1 MPGGRLSQEER
12 RAIGAGLGDG
22 LGYAEIARRLGRP
35 TSTVSREVARNSGP
49 GGYRAEHAHHATG
62 RRARRGTPR
71 PGAGGAAGT
80 ADSDAGD
87 SGATDPAAR
96 DRAAVDPAVTD
107 FAEEFAAMMTANG
120 LPRMA
125 ARVLARLFT
134 TESGALTAA
143 ELVRQLRVSPASVS
157 SAVGRLTE
165 LAVVRRER
173 VPGRRQ
179 ERYVLDDALWFRA
192 WENSSRSHERWARAA
207 RRGVDVVG
215 SGTDAGRR
223 LARMARFLGE
233 LSEDMAG
240 GSTAEVFGDA
250 VAVTAAL
257 VQARVPITA
266 DRLAEG
272 LGWEPDRVALALDTA
287 LAHAGVLGAV
297 SVERPSPGTFT
308 AVPVGLTAAQRA
320 AFAPG

>member
-12 RAIGAGLGDG
+12 RAIGAGLGEG
-22 LGYAEIARRLGRP
+22 LGFAEIARRLGRP

-62 RRARRGTPR
+62 RRARRGTLR

-80 ADSDAGD
+80 PDS
-87 SGATDPAAR
+87 
-96 DRAAVDPAVTD
+96 VVTD

-134 TESGALTAA
+134 ADSGALTAA
-143 ELVRQLRVSPASVS
+143 ELVRQLQVSPASVS
-157 SAVGRLTE
+157 TAVGRLTE

-179 ERYVLDDALWFRA
+179 ERYVLDDDLWFRA
-192 WENSSRSHERWARAA
+192 WENSSRSHARWAETA
-207 RRGVDVVG
+207 RRGVGVVG

-250 VAVTAAL
+250 VTVTAAL
-257 VQARVPITA
+257 VQARVPLGA

-272 LGWEPDRVALALDTA
+272 LGWDRDRVALALDTA

-308 AVPVGLTAAQRA
+308 AVPVGLTADQRA
-320 AFAPG
+320 AFTPD